1 MTTEPKPLT
10 EADIRAGLPRL
21 SENDLSNVLALF
33 RERGLIAEE
42 PVDRLMKKAV
52 ELVGLWLPDET
63 ELRHEA
69 IDLALAAL
77 RRGMELAPRKTLTR
91 EMVEEMTFPAC
102 DAAYR
107 EVYCDPVPEVRTP
120 YVKAFARHFYAAIQE
135 ALL

>member
-1 MTTEPKPLT
+1 MTTELKLLT
-10 EADIRAGLPRL
+10 EADIDRFRTMSQEAVTAEL
-21 SENDLSNVLALF
+21 

-77 RRGMELAPRKTLTR
+77 RCGMELAPRKTLTR

-107 EVYCDPVPEVRTP
+107 EVYCDRVPEVRTP
-120 YVKAFARHFYAAIQE
+120 YVKAFARHFYAALTE
-135 ALL
+135 ALQ